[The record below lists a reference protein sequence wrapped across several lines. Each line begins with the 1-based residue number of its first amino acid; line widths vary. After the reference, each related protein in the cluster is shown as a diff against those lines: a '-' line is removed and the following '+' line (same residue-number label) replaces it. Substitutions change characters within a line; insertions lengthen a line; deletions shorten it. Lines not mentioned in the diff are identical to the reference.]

1 MFTSLLALTLLLLP
15 VDSTA
20 TPQPESA
27 VLLMQA
33 VHSYTSPF
41 SAPAEDLQVR
51 TEWADVTGDGVA
63 DALVYVEST
72 TWCGSGGCTLLVF
85 EAITGEDDIA
95 ELGAF
100 RPAAEISL
108 MNGPIQIAQAT
119 TNGWSDLIVE
129 GVEGQTVALRFD
141 GETYPAS
148 PSGGIVMS
156 ASVAGP
162 ILFTSA
168 E

>member
-1 MFTSLLALTLLLLP
+1 MFTPLLALALLLSP
-15 VDSTA
+15 ADSTA
-20 TPQPESA
+20 TPQPESTA
-27 VLLMQA
+27 LLMQA
-33 VHSYTSPF
+33 VHAYTSPF

-51 TEWADVTGDGVA
+51 TEWTDVTGDGVA

-108 MNGPIQIAQAT
+108 MNGPVQIAQTT
-119 TNGWSDLIVE
+119 TNGWSDLVVK
-129 GVEGQTVALRFD
+129 GAEGQSIALRFD

-148 PSGGIVMS
+148 PGGGVAMS
-156 ASVAGP
+156 ASATGP
-162 ILFTSA
+162 VLFASA

>member
-1 MFTSLLALTLLLLP
+1 MFTPLLALALLLFP
-15 VDSTA
+15 ADSTA
-20 TPQPESA
+20 TPQPDSA
-27 VLLMQA
+27 ALLFQA
-33 VHSYTSPF
+33 VHTYTAPF

-51 TEWADVTGDGVA
+51 TEWADVTGDGVD
-63 DALVYVEST
+63 DALVYLESA

-108 MNGPIQIAQAT
+108 MHGSVQIATTT

-129 GVEGQTVALRFD
+129 GDAGARVALRFD

-148 PSGGIVMS
+148 PGGGVEAIADVSGPV
-156 ASVAGP
+156 
-162 ILFTSA
+162 LFAA